1 MSAFLQTGFIALGKS
16 TFNLFVQFF
25 QYSVILNSGEMPRLE
40 SHTTGGIG
48 CRFQNGA

>member
-16 TFNLFVQFF
+16 AFNLFVQFF
-25 QYSVILNSGEMPRLE
+25 QYSVILNSGEMSRLE

-48 CRFQNGA
+48 CRFQNGS